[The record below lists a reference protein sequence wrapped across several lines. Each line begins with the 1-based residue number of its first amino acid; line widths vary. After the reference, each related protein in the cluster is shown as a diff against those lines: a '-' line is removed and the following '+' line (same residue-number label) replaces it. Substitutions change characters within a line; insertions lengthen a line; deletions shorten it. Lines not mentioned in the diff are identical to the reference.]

1 MYKLGSS
8 PYCHQPTPIKIEF
21 FNKSICR
28 IPYDWIDPASCK
40 TAQAFHHTNPAWPE
54 SASWTAG
61 PIEAISGCT
70 DAHNAPGSG
79 AYDVCACKDG
89 SLVIYHVKRC
99 GNIDWGVPGWP
110 HVTSYRWK

>member
-1 MYKLGSS
+1 MVV
-8 PYCHQPTPIKIEF
+8 Q
-21 FNKSICR
+21 
-28 IPYDWIDPASCK
+28 
-40 TAQAFHHTNPAWPE
+40 
-54 SASWTAG
+54 
-61 PIEAISGCT
+61 